1 MAIKNLRSG
10 VYVVKDFKFLGRG
23 GSDSCIE
30 DEETGDEIPVK
41 ALKASKKGTVYECH
55 AYGDYENEGIYF
67 SGEIVFKSGGLE
79 VSEASSGMVFDDR
92 TPAIPPGC
100 KVVVAVDND

>member
-23 GSDSCIE
+23 GSDSCVE
-30 DEETGDEIPVK
+30 DEETGDEIPTK

-79 VSEASSGMVFDDR
+79 VSEASSGIALDER
-92 TPAIPPGC
+92 LPANTAGC
-100 KVVVAVDND
+100 KVVIAVDND